1 MNTSKIKK
9 TFNFYCDESTHLE
22 SDGQPYMVIGYVSAP
37 FHLLK
42 MHNKNIREM
51 KIKHFVKGEVKWS
64 ALSKSRYP
72 FYNELIDYFFSNSS
86 LEFRAIIIDK
96 SQMNHFAFSQ
106 THDDFY
112 DKMYYQLLN
121 KKIHP
126 EYTYNIYLDIKD
138 VYSYKKAKSL
148 KSYLERD
155 YKNIRNLQVIK
166 SYESE
171 LMQLA
176 DVLIGA
182 LNYKLRGLNRVTA
195 KNNII
200 EKIEKHCGRP
210 LTQRTPKDENK
221 FNLFYIELQNAH

>member
-1 MNTSKIKK
+1 MEIQSK

-22 SDGQPYMVIGYVSAP
+22 NDQQPYMIIGYVSTP
-37 FHLLK
+37 YHLLK
-42 MHNKNIREM
+42 MHNQNIREM
-51 KIKHFVKGEVKWS
+51 KIKHFFKGELKWS

-86 LEFRAIIIDK
+86 LEFRAIIVDK
-96 SQMNHFAFSQ
+96 SQINHEAFQQS
-106 THDDFY
+106 HDDFY

-126 EYTYNIYLDIKD
+126 EYNYNVYLDIKD
-138 VYSYKKAKSL
+138 SYSYKKAKSL
-148 KSYLERD
+148 KQYLERD
-155 YKNIRNLQVIK
+155 YQNIRNLQVIK
-166 SYESE
+166 SFESE

-182 LNYKLRGLNRVTA
+182 LNYKIRCLNKVTA

-200 EKIEKHCGRP
+200 EKIEKHCGKP
-210 LTQRTPKDENK
+210 LTQRTPKDESK
-221 FNLFYIELQNAH
+221 FNLFYIDLCYGN

>member
-1 MNTSKIKK
+1 MQHIKK

-22 SDGQPYMVIGYVSAP
+22 NDQHPYMIIGYVSTP
-37 FHLLK
+37 YHNLK
-42 MHNKNIREM
+42 MHNENIREL
-51 KIKHFVKGEVKWS
+51 KLKHFLKGELKWS
-64 ALSKSRYP
+64 ALSKSQYP

-86 LEFRAIIIDK
+86 LEFRAIIVDK
-96 SQMNHFAFSQ
+96 RHMNHKAFNQS
-106 THDDFY
+106 HADFY

-126 EYTYNIYLDIKD
+126 EHTYNIYMDIKD
-138 VYSYKKAKSL
+138 TYSYLKAKSL
-148 KSYLERD
+148 KAYLQRD
-155 YKNIRNLQVIK
+155 YSNIRNLQVIK

-182 LNYKLRGLNRVTA
+182 LNYKLRGLNKVTA

-200 EKIEKHCGRP
+200 EKIEKHCDRP
-210 LTQRTPKDENK
+210 LTQRTPKNENK
-221 FNLFYIELQNAH
+221 FNLFYIDLDHGA

>member
-1 MNTSKIKK
+1 MQHIKK

-22 SDGQPYMVIGYVSAP
+22 NDQHPYMIIGYVSTP
-37 FHLLK
+37 YHNLK
-42 MHNKNIREM
+42 MHNENIREL
-51 KIKHFVKGEVKWS
+51 KLKHFLKGELKWS
-64 ALSKSRYP
+64 ALSKSQYP

-86 LEFRAIIIDK
+86 LEFRAIIVDK
-96 SQMNHFAFSQ
+96 RHMNHKAFNQS
-106 THDDFY
+106 HADFY

-126 EYTYNIYLDIKD
+126 EHTYNIYMDIKD
-138 VYSYKKAKSL
+138 TYSYLKAKSL
-148 KSYLERD
+148 KAYLQRD
-155 YKNIRNLQVIK
+155 YSNIRNLQVIK

-182 LNYKLRGLNRVTA
+182 LNYKLRGLNKVTA

-200 EKIEKHCGRP
+200 EKIEKYCDRP
-210 LTQRTPKDENK
+210 LTQRTPKNENK
-221 FNLFYIELQNAH
+221 FNLFYIDLDHGA

>member
-1 MNTSKIKK
+1 MQNIKK

-22 SDGQPYMVIGYVSAP
+22 NDKHPFMIIGYISSP
-37 FHLLK
+37 YHLIK
-42 MHNKNIREM
+42 MHNEKIREL
-51 KIKHFVKGEVKWS
+51 KIKHFLKGELKWC
-64 ALSKSRYP
+64 ALSKSQYP

-86 LEFRAIIIDK
+86 LEFRAIVVEK
-96 SQMNHFAFSQ
+96 SQMNHEAYNQ
-106 THDDFY
+106 THADFY

-126 EYTYNIYLDIKD
+126 EHTYNIYMDIKD
-138 VYSYKKAKSL
+138 SYSYQKAKNL
-148 KSYLERD
+148 KAYLQRD
-155 YKNIRNLQVIK
+155 YCNIRNLQVIK

-171 LMQLA
+171 LMQLS

-182 LNYKLRGLNRVTA
+182 LNYRLRGLNKVTA

-200 EKIEKHCGRP
+200 EKIEKLCGRP

-221 FNLFYIELQNAH
+221 FNLFYIDLNYGY

>member
-1 MNTSKIKK
+1 MEPQNK

-22 SDGQPYMVIGYVSAP
+22 KDGQPYMIIGYVSSP
-37 FHLLK
+37 YHLLK
-42 MHNKNIREM
+42 MHNQNIREM
-51 KIKHFVKGEVKWS
+51 KIKHFFSGEMKWS
-64 ALSKSRYP
+64 ALSKSQYP

-86 LEFRAIIIDK
+86 LQFRAIIIDK
-96 SQMNHFAFSQ
+96 SKMNHDKFQQ

-121 KKIHP
+121 KKIHN
-126 EYTYNIYLDIKD
+126 EHTYNIYIDIKD
-138 VYSYKKAKSL
+138 SYSYLKARNL

-155 YKNIRNLQVIK
+155 YNNIRNLQVIK

-171 LMQLA
+171 LLQLA

-182 LNYKLRGLNRVTA
+182 INYRIRGFNKVTS

-200 EKIEKHCGRP
+200 EKIERHCGRP

-221 FNLFYIELQNAH
+221 FNLFYIDLKDAD

>member
-1 MNTSKIKK
+1 MEAIRK

-22 SDGQPYMVIGYVSAP
+22 NDVHPYMVIGYVSTP

-42 MHNKNIREM
+42 MHNQNVREL
-51 KIKHFVKGEVKWS
+51 KLKHFLKGELKWS
-64 ALSKSRYP
+64 ALSKSQYP

-86 LEFRAIIIDK
+86 LEFRAIIIEK
-96 SQMNHFAFSQ
+96 KQMNHAAYNQ

-126 EYTYNIYLDIKD
+126 EHSYNIYMDIKD
-138 VYSYKKAKSL
+138 SYSYRKAKNL
-148 KSYLERD
+148 KVYLGRD
-155 YKNIRNLQVIK
+155 YNNIRNLQVIK

-171 LMQLA
+171 LLQLT

-182 LNYKLRGLNRVTA
+182 LNYKLRGLNKVTA

-200 EKIEKHCGRP
+200 EKIEKHCDKP
-210 LTQRTPKDENK
+210 LTQRTPKDESK
-221 FNLFYIELQNAH
+221 FNLFYIDLKHGC